1 MSQVARSALAIAT
14 AIVAAVPSVPVA
26 GTAAH
31 AKSESTYVNP
41 LSRDFADTFADPAVI
56 RAKDG
61 YWYAYGTSD
70 PLHEGE
76 HARHYLPIARSDDLV
91 TWEYVGDAFTESSLP
106 AWAAPDASLWAPD
119 VRYFDG
125 RYYLYYVVTQTT
137 VTDERNDNAIGVA
150 TAPTPAGP
158 WTDSGAP
165 LVGPRR
171 GPGGPGDF
179 KWTFDPAP
187 FTDVDGTRYLY
198 YGSYYGGVFVTR
210 LSDDG
215 LRAVGEP
222 VMVAIDNRYE
232 GSFVIRRGRHYYLF
246 ASSANCCAGPTTG
259 YGVYVGRATSPL
271 GPFVDREGQPL
282 LASRTGGTIV
292 TAQNGNKWVGP
303 GHVAVAKDL
312 AGRDWLVYHAIDRA
326 DPFLDEPFG
335 INERP
340 MLFDRLDWIDG
351 WPVARAGRGPSETP
365 QPAPAGVFD
374 VGGEFGERGLRGWD
388 ARDGWHRAYTSPWAE
403 RDAHTCRTGYLTT
416 EDDAPRRVRAEG
428 DVRVLGDGAAAVVAA
443 YRGPDDLVAGWI
455 DARSDS
461 FVLEARRGGVAETAV
476 APLPDDFAHSQ
487 WHNVALEI
495 AGRRVR
501 AEVTDAR
508 LFDAVADARL
518 RLAERPEAGA
528 VGVAA
533 RCAPAAAD
541 NVGGTRLHVP
551 VRDADAPP
559 EVGAI
564 DPAYSD
570 DFDGGL
576 EPEWTW
582 VRAPAGH
589 LAGGDYVWPTQSAD
603 LHTGS
608 NDASVLLR
616 DAPDDAYTVETKLT
630 IDLGTDT
637 VRNYQQAG
645 LVAYAHDDLYVKLV
659 HVAIW
664 NTRATEFAKEMPFAD
679 GVSYGGTLGGPPA
692 DTTWLRLSHR
702 VDPDDGEHE
711 YRLGTSR
718 DGQTWIWGAVWTL
731 PADTD
736 PRIGLV
742 SFGGEGATA
751 RFDYFRVTRP

>member
-1 MSQVARSALAIAT
+1 MTAVVRGALAAAMAVVMAAPPVPT
-14 AIVAAVPSVPVA
+14 AGAAPDGA
-26 GTAAH
+26 
-31 AKSESTYVNP
+31 TYVNP
-41 LSRDFADTFADPAVI
+41 VSRDFADTFADPAVI
-56 RAKDG
+56 RGKDG

-76 HARHYLPIARSDDLV
+76 GVRHFLPVARSDDLV
-91 TWEYVGDAFTESSLP
+91 EWDYVGDAFTQSTLP
-106 AWAAPDASLWAPD
+106 DWAAPDASLWAPD
-119 VRYFDG
+119 IRYFDG

-137 VTDERNDNAIGVA
+137 VTDEPDDNAIGVA
-150 TAPTPAGP
+150 TAPTPTGP
-158 WTDSGAP
+158 WTDSGGP

-171 GPGGPGDF
+171 GPGGAGDF

-187 FTDVDGTRYLY
+187 FTDADGTRYLY

-232 GSFVIRRGRHYYLF
+232 GSYVIRRGRHYYLF

-292 TAQNGNKWVGP
+292 LAQNGNKWVGP
-303 GHVAVAKDL
+303 GHVAVTTDL

-335 INERP
+335 VNERP
-340 MLFDRLDWIDG
+340 MLFDPLDWIDG
-351 WPVARAGRGPSETP
+351 WPVVRAGRGPSETP
-365 QPAPAGVFD
+365 QPAPDGVFD
-374 VGGEFGERGLRGWD
+374 VGGEFDDGLGGWERGRGWHP
-388 ARDGWHRAYTSPWAE
+388 AGPSPWAR
-403 RDAHTCRTGYLTT
+403 RDARTCRTHYLVTA
-416 EDDAPRRVRAEG
+416 DDAPRRVRAEG
-428 DVRVLGDGAAAVVAA
+428 DLRVFGDGAAAVVAA

-455 DARSDS
+455 DARAGA
-461 FVLEARRGGVAETAV
+461 FVLEARRDGVSEKV
-476 APLPDDFAHSQ
+476 VEPLPDDFTYDE
-487 WHNVALEI
+487 WHNVALEV

-501 AEVTDAR
+501 GEVTDAR
-508 LFDAVADARL
+508 LYDAVADARL
-518 RLAERPEAGA
+518 RVGERVGAGA
-528 VGVAA
+528 VGAAA
-533 RCAPAAAD
+533 RCAPAEAD
-541 NVGGTRLHVP
+541 NLGGTRLHRE
-551 VRDADAPP
+551 VRDVVAPP
-559 EVGAI
+559 ELGAV

-570 DFDGGL
+570 DFDGGEL
-576 EPEWTW
+576 EPEWSW
-582 VRAPAGH
+582 VRDPAGH
-589 LAGGDYVWPTQSAD
+589 LAGNSYVWPTQSAD
-603 LHTGS
+603 LHTDS
-608 NDASVLLR
+608 NNASVLLR
-616 DAPDDAYTVETKLT
+616 DAPGGAYTVETKLT

-679 GVSYGGTLGGPPA
+679 GISYGGTLGGPPA

-702 VDPDDGEHE
+702 VDPDNGEHE

-742 SFGGEGATA
+742 SFGGQGATA
-751 RFDYFRVTRP
+751 QFDYFRVTRP